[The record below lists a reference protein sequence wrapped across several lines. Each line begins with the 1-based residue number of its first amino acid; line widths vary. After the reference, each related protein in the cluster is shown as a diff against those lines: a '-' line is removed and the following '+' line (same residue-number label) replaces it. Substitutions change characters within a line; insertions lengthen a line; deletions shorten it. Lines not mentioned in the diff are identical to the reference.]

1 MRRYRT
7 GGVKSGRTPW
17 FAPRR
22 ADGELFELLHD
33 RLGEG
38 HRLTRYLPSL
48 DMHRD
53 LKTVDRRVGSI
64 PQEANQPRQDETR
77 TVMQGLSSI
86 ATSGSSFLCPR
97 HHALDEIAL
106 QHEVGQ

>member
-1 MRRYRT
+1 MRRYRPS
-7 GGVKSGRTPW
+7 GVKSGRTPW
-17 FAPRR
+17 FSPRR

-33 RLGEG
+33 RHGEG
-38 HRLTRYLPSL
+38 HRLTRCFPSL
-48 DMHRD
+48 NVHSD
-53 LKTVDRRVGSI
+53 LSTMYGKVASI